1 VIDVS
6 EAPTILTEVQL
17 PEIGATRP
25 GALWRLVRVARQ
37 NPIGCIGAIV
47 ILIVIVVALF
57 APLIAPADPT
67 AQKARRLLAPSARY
81 LLGTDEL
88 GRDVFSRIIYGARIS
103 LYVGL
108 ISVSLALLLG
118 TTTGVLAGYL
128 GGVVDN
134 LAMRAVDIMLAFPGL
149 VLAIVIA
156 GLLGPSLT
164 NAMIAIG
171 IIYAPSYARIAR
183 GSVLSVKAEPYIE
196 AARLVGGRHLHII
209 RRHVLPNIMAPLIV
223 QTSLMMSIAILSEA
237 ALSFLGLGTQPPNP
251 SWGVMLSTGRTH
263 MERAPW
269 LTIFP
274 GLAIMIVV
282 LGFNFL
288 GDGLR
293 DALDPRLKE

>member
-1 VIDVS
+1 M
-6 EAPTILTEVQL
+6 PM
-17 PEIGATRP
+17 
-25 GALWRLVRVARQ
+25 
-37 NPIGCIGAIV
+37 
-47 ILIVIVVALF
+47 
-57 APLIAPADPT
+57 IAPFEPT
-67 AQKARRLLAPSARY
+67 AQKARRLLAPSAAH

-88 GRDVFSRIIYGARIS
+88 GRDVFSRIVFGARIS

-108 ISVSLALLLG
+108 VSVSLALLLG
-118 TTTGVLAGYL
+118 VLAGVLAGYM
-128 GGVVDN
+128 GGTADN
-134 LAMRAVDIMLAFPGL
+134 LIMRLVDVMLAFPGL

-156 GLLGPSLT
+156 GMLGPSLT

-171 IIYAPSYARIAR
+171 VIYAPSYARLAR
-183 GSVLSVKAEPYIE
+183 SAVLSVKAEPYIE
-196 AARLVGGRHLHII
+196 AARLIGGRHLHII
-209 RRHVLPNIMAPLIV
+209 RRHVAPNIMAPLIV

-237 ALSFLGLGTQPPNP
+237 SLSFLGLGTQPPNP
-251 SWGVMLSTGRTH
+251 AWGTMLSTGRTF

-282 LGFNFL
+282 VGFNFL